1 MTKNEKGHAKLEIV
15 LNAINNLTELIQKRC
30 QLINNFTDTKLE
42 TRWKLKRLKSTK
54 KENFEIV
61 IKEFLSRQ
69 TLEIH
74 SSSRLDIFV
83 KRFCWYLLFLLT
95 FENKIL

>member
-54 KENFEIV
+54 KENFQIV

-83 KRFCWYLLFLLT
+83 ERFCWYLLFLLT